1 MFLLLRTLLI
11 WNLITWREVISAF
24 KCFHS
29 HISIVLQNIQKPLL
43 QKTGTNTRRR
53 LWIDETRRYHTMVA
67 LPYTNEAGKR
77 TQSDILSNRH
87 NNLLPVRVPHAI
99 LNKWSEHLSALHDP
113 NGSHTP
119 LGSLTKMCKGSQLPW
134 AQLLLSSQT
143 NMANSHWLLTQGSP
157 PACAP
162 HPKHSSSQP
171 SWWWHTPATL
181 SLCHTAKWLQKQT
194 PLHAVWY
201 FCW

>member
-1 MFLLLRTLLI
+1 MFLLLRALLI
-11 WNLITWREVISAF
+11 WNLISWRKVVSAF
-24 KCFHS
+24 KCFYS
-29 HISIVLQNIQKPLL
+29 HISTVLQNIQKPLL
-43 QKTGTNTRRR
+43 QKTCTNNRRM

-67 LPYTNEAGKR
+67 LLHTNEAGKR
-77 TQSDILSNRH
+77 RQNDILSNRH
-87 NNLLPVRVPHAI
+87 NNLVPVRMPHAT

-113 NGSHTP
+113 KPQPHTTR
-119 LGSLTKMCKGSQLPW
+119 LSDKGLQLPC

-143 NMANSHWLLTQGSP
+143 NMPDSHWLLTQGSP

-171 SWWWHTPATL
+171 KWGWHTPATPL
-181 SLCHTAKWLQKQT
+181 LCHTAKWLQKKKL
-194 PLHAVWY
+194 LHAVRY